1 MKIALYSRDGRAM
14 SDGRLSRMFGKLEK
28 ESFDFYEISGG
39 EDILPETDLVMSVGG
54 DGTFLSA
61 SQCVGQSGIPIL
73 GVNLGRLG
81 FLSEYSPEEACDAL
95 LSGGWYL
102 EDRELLRTDVS
113 GGALAADPQFCPF
126 TLNEVSVHRSGAALL
141 GIDVRM
147 DGHPLPTYWAD
158 GLLVATSS
166 SSTV

>member
-81 FLSEYSPEEACDAL
+81 LLSEYSPEEACDAL

-102 EDRELLRTDVS
+102 EDRDCSGLMCREERWPRIRSSVLSHLTRFPCIVLALPCLEL
-113 GGALAADPQFCPF
+113 
-126 TLNEVSVHRSGAALL
+126 
-141 GIDVRM
+141 M
-147 DGHPLPTYWAD
+147 
-158 GLLVATSS
+158 
-166 SSTV
+166 

>member
-61 SQCVGQSGIPIL
+61 SQCVGQSVLPIL
-73 GVNLGRLG
+73 VDFFDSIDQVCNLCKHLCGLNCFNQ
-81 FLSEYSPEEACDAL
+81 FLCRNRRSSHQSFGSSGKL
-95 LSGGWYL
+95 LQ
-102 EDRELLRTDVS
+102 DEL
-113 GGALAADPQFCPF
+113 
-126 TLNEVSVHRSGAALL
+126 
-141 GIDVRM
+141 
-147 DGHPLPTYWAD
+147 
-158 GLLVATSS
+158 
-166 SSTV
+166 

>member
-61 SQCVGQSGIPIL
+61 SQCVGQL
-73 GVNLGRLG
+73 
-81 FLSEYSPEEACDAL
+81 
-95 LSGGWYL
+95 W
-102 EDRELLRTDVS
+102 
-113 GGALAADPQFCPF
+113 DPDPRGEPRPARVPF
-126 TLNEVSVHRSGAALL
+126 
-141 GIDVRM
+141 
-147 DGHPLPTYWAD
+147 
-158 GLLVATSS
+158 
-166 SSTV
+166 